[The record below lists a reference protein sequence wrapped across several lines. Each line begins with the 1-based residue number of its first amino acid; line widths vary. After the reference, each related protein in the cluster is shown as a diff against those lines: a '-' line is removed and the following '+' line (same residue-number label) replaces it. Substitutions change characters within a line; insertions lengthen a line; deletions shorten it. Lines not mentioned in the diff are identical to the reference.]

1 MIQLEMRMIKKYL
14 QKYLK
19 KDIQKKD
26 RLIILVLIQC
36 YNKGIKEIIAVAT
49 ETNAA
54 PNNAN
59 KMVKW

>member
-14 QKYLK
+14 KKYLK

-36 YNKGIKEIIAVAT
+36 YNKGIKGIIAVTT